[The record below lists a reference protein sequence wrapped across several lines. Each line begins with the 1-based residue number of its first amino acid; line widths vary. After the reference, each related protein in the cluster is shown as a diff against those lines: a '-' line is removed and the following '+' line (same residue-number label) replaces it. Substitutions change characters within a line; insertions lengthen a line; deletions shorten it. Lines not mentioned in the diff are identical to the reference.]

1 MSRLITR
8 HADYRNMLELVQDRA
23 SILADK
29 PLYTFL
35 RDNLDEAGVMS
46 FDELQ
51 ARAMSLA
58 AELQQQAQP
67 GERVLLLFPAGL
79 AYIEAFFACLYA
91 GLVAVPA
98 YAIQSPKDHDRLNSI
113 VRDAG
118 AKLILTT
125 HEQEPATA
133 AWLARGE
140 IHSPLVLCTDT
151 LERSHQWQ
159 QPDIGPDTL
168 AFLQYTSGSTGSP
181 KGVMVSHR
189 NLLHNSELSY
199 RAFNHSDATVGASW
213 LPPYHDMGLIGGVL
227 QPLFAGIPVYLMSP
241 MTFLKRPIRWLEA
254 ISRYGVSSSGAP
266 NFAYDFCVRRVSEAQ
281 RDSLDLSSWRVAFNG
296 AEPIHYETQRRF
308 ADYFAPAGFRPQ
320 AMVPCYGLAEATLLV
335 SANSFDAGP
344 LSCVVD
350 AAALEGG
357 AGLAQYPLEALVSLD
372 TAGVD
377 SARQILISSGEIAFE
392 HCAIVDPQTAVACPN
407 GGVGEI
413 WLQGP
418 SVAQGYWNKPQET
431 RETFA
436 ARIQGQDGEYLRTG
450 DLGYRLGD
458 QLIVTGRLKELIIIN
473 GRNIYPQDLER
484 GLQQSDERLR
494 EGHGAAVGWVDNESG
509 TERLVIIQEVER
521 KINDEAILRGLAD
534 GINACLQE
542 RFQVTPYATLLIAAS
557 SLPKTTSGKI
567 QRRKALQLM
576 IEGRLNLLYDS
587 RERAAQQS
595 TASVPAQA
603 PERVAPPALVSF
615 SQRQWEAQL
624 AVLVKAY
631 MPEGTSPERDQ
642 PFQSMGLD
650 SKHAVSIVGELE
662 DLYGLSLNATL
673 LFDYPSIAALAAYL
687 AGVGSQAVIAQNRPA
702 ATAQPLAIV
711 GMACRFPGAQDLDG
725 FWRLLLGKENA
736 IQEIPA
742 SRWDWRA
749 VQGENGEAGTSCSAY
764 GGFIDGVEGFDAAF
778 FGITP
783 KEARLMDPQQRI
795 LLQTVWH
802 ALEDAGLSVD
812 ALRGRPVGV
821 YVGASTNDY
830 SRLLANTADAVSP
843 WAGTSNALCI
853 LANRVSYLLGFNGPS
868 ITSDTACSSSL
879 TSLHLAAQGLRSGES
894 ELAVVAGVNLM
905 LIPELHVIF
914 SQAGMLAPD
923 GQCKTFDDAAD
934 GYVRGE
940 GCGVVVLKPLAD
952 AQRDRD
958 RLYGVIDASQ
968 INQDGASNGLTAPN
982 ALSQQ
987 MLMRDA
993 LAKAGKAADAIDYV
1007 ECHGTGTSLGDPIE
1021 LNSINAVYGQQ
1032 RSAAL
1037 RLGSVK
1043 TNIGHLE
1050 AAAGIAGVIKAAL
1063 MLHHRVWIPSLNVQ
1077 TPTRHFDWVG
1087 SPLRIQQEVEAF
1099 SDAASVAVSGFGFG
1113 GSNAHVILSSAPQTD
1128 ADADSTEAAGSY
1140 QLITLSARH
1149 PESLR
1154 QLTEA
1159 YLQRAQTNSVA
1170 ALARASH
1177 RRRGHLAY
1185 RNALLV
1191 GTDGAVRLAADTAL
1205 EPARRAPTAWLF
1217 TGQGSQYLGMA
1228 QQLYQ
1233 SQPGFRIILD
1243 RLAAT
1248 FDELLPQPLLSILW
1262 EAPADRLAD
1271 TRFTQPA
1278 LFALEVALARLWQ
1291 SWGLQPDM
1299 LLGHSVGEFAAACIA
1314 GVFSEA
1320 DGIRL
1325 IAARGRLMADLCAP
1339 GAMTVVM
1346 AQQAHV
1352 EAWLP
1357 AYPGLSIAALN
1368 GPSAQVVA
1376 GQMGAMQNF
1385 IGFLQQ
1391 QNIKHQA
1398 LDVSHAFHSALM
1410 TPMLDAFREV
1420 ANSIVYQAPQIALMS
1435 NISGQLAGA
1444 ELASADYWVRHVM
1457 APVQYHAAICE
1468 AERQG
1473 ITTWL
1478 EIGPDRTLLG
1488 MARMAVNGDTPHR
1501 WLSSLS
1507 RKQEDNQTLLDSL
1520 AQLYCLGHEVDW
1532 CAFDGQPVAPHM
1544 PLPLYPFRA
1553 VPHWIASGSEQTWLQ
1568 QRNPLG
1574 QRQFMAPSQVVYQ
1587 QSYQGQQPYD
1597 LSQHAVNGQTLLAAA
1612 SHVAAFIE
1620 LAASECPQDAVRL
1633 SDIEIGATLSL
1644 ADHPTATVQYQLDTV
1659 SGQLRAYAM
1668 GEQGSRWN
1676 QLADARLSQA
1686 QARPAA
1692 DCPPPLAMDIPASAL
1707 YDALWQGGYH
1717 YGSSFRWLERIGLAP
1732 DAQEWQA
1739 LGEWRAPLDL
1749 DQRQG
1754 KFSLPPGMLDS
1765 FLHMASVLH
1774 GPLAEITQHD
1784 FLYLPVAI
1792 ESFWVDI
1799 AAMASQGVVG
1809 IQQRSGV
1816 LGDKFLSYRIAVWN
1830 DAGQLLL
1837 ELDGLKLRRISKRL
1851 LQGSQAPQVQS
1862 CALTWQAA
1870 AVQPGQ
1876 VAAEQWA
1883 VQLFGSSVPSAWLER
1898 LSQGIDPVS
1907 IQGFVGAT
1915 DQRCDRH
1922 ILLMTA
1928 DASLADLQALWQQLQ
1943 CWQAQGA
1950 QAPREVI
1957 VIAPQAL
1964 RAQSELH
1971 LSAMVAGWLRALN
1984 NESAGIKARLIDAQ
1998 WTALEPQRLAQEI
2011 FCRNPEAEVHLDAL
2025 ERWVPRWQA
2034 LASQAPT
2041 LAAEDCALVTGA
2053 SGDIGLRL
2061 IERLARRGVKTIV
2074 AVSRQAQP
2082 ASLAEAL
2089 RGTGARLSWLQ
2100 ADIGDAA
2107 SLRAAF
2113 ADLALAQ
2120 PIQSLYHVA
2129 GSTIDAA
2136 FADATWQDFE
2146 SIAQAKVTGTLNL
2159 LQLAQTLPAHFQLKR
2174 WLLFSSISAVTGS
2187 FGQAHY
2193 AAANAFLDHA
2203 AQAIRASG
2211 IEALSINWGPWEN
2224 TRMVRAVEKQ
2234 RGLRERAGLYAMSA
2248 DAAFSALE
2256 HSLGQGANLM
2266 IAAVDWSLFAQMP
2279 GGDQA
2284 KFDALSAAPLG
2295 LASEAA
2301 ALLAQLAALQGRER
2315 QRLLVELLT
2324 ARVRTAMELEDDA
2337 YIDADSQL
2345 QSLGMDSLIAVDLR
2359 NHLNN
2364 ITGLK
2369 LSATLLFDYPTIN
2382 GIAEH
2387 LLQQLFPVAQVA
2399 AQEPAAVPPEWADLN
2414 EEKLDAFLADLIE
2427 E

>member
-1 MSRLITR
+1 MNRLIPR
-8 HADYRNMLELVQDRA
+8 HADYRNMLELVEDRA
-23 SILADK
+23 SVLADK

-46 FDELQ
+46 FDGLR

-58 AELQQQAQP
+58 AELQQLAQP

-125 HEQEPATA
+125 QEQEPATA

-140 IHSPLVLCTDT
+140 IHAPLVLCSDT
-151 LERSHQWQ
+151 LERRHQWQ

-241 MTFLKRPIRWLEA
+241 MTFLKRPIRWLET

-296 AEPIHYETQRRF
+296 AEPIHHETQRRF
-308 ADYFAPAGFRPQ
+308 ADYFASAGFRPQ

-344 LSCVVD
+344 LSCAVD

-357 AGLAQYPLEALVSLD
+357 VGLAQYPLEPLMALES
-372 TAGVD
+372 AVD
-377 SARQILISSGEIAFE
+377 SARQILISSGEIAYE
-392 HCAIVDPQTAVACPN
+392 HCAIVNPETSIACPD
-407 GGVGEI
+407 GSVGEI
-413 WLQGP
+413 WLQGS

-473 GRNIYPQDLER
+473 GRNLYPQDLER

-494 EGHGAAVGWVDNESG
+494 EGHGAAVGLLDSESG

-521 KINDEAILRGLAD
+521 KIGDEETLRGLAD

-567 QRRKALQLM
+567 QRRKALQQM
-576 IEGRLNLLYDS
+576 NEGSLNLLYDS
-587 RERAAQQS
+587 RERAALQAAAPVTTQ
-595 TASVPAQA
+595 AS
-603 PERVAPPALVSF
+603 ERVAAPSLVSF

-650 SKHAVSIVGELE
+650 SKQAVSIVGELE
-662 DLYGLSLNATL
+662 DLYGRSLNATL

-687 AGVGSQAVIAQNRPA
+687 AGVDSQAGLAESRPV
-702 ATAQPLAIV
+702 ATAEPLAIV

-742 SRWDWRA
+742 ARWDWRA
-749 VQGENGEAGTSCSAY
+749 VQGENGEAGTSRSAY
-764 GGFIDGVEGFDAAF
+764 GGFIEDVEGFDAAF

-812 ALRGRPVGV
+812 TLRGRPVGV

-843 WAGTSNALCI
+843 WSGTSNALCI

-879 TSLHLAAQGLRSGES
+879 TSLHLAAQGLRAGES

-940 GCGVVVLKPLAD
+940 GCGVVVLKPLAQ

-958 RLYGVIDASQ
+958 RIYGVVDASQ

-993 LAKAGKAADAIDYV
+993 LAKAGKAADAIQYV

-1021 LNSINAVYGQQ
+1021 LHSLDAVYGQQ
-1032 RSAAL
+1032 RSGTL

-1077 TPTRHFDWVG
+1077 TPTRHFDWAG

-1113 GSNAHVILSSAPQTD
+1113 GSNAHVILSSAAQQD
-1128 ADADSTEAAGSY
+1128 ADVDSAADSC

-1154 QLTEA
+1154 LLTEA
-1159 YLQRAQTNSVA
+1159 YSQRAQAGSVA
-1170 ALARASH
+1170 ALARASR

-1191 GTDGAVRLAADTAL
+1191 GPDRTVRLATGTAA

-1228 QQLYQ
+1228 RQLYQ
-1233 SQPGFRIILD
+1233 TQPGFRAILD

-1262 EAPADRLAD
+1262 EEPAHRLAD

-1325 IAARGRLMADLCAP
+1325 IAARGRLMADLCTP

-1346 AQQAHV
+1346 AAQNQV
-1352 EAWLP
+1352 ETWLP

-1376 GQMGAMQNF
+1376 GEASAMQDF

-1420 ANSIVYQAPQIALMS
+1420 ASTITYQTPQIPLVS
-1435 NISGQLAGA
+1435 NISGRLAGA

-1488 MARMAVNGDTPHR
+1488 MARMAVSGDAEHR

-1532 CAFDGQPVAPHM
+1532 CAFDGQTAAAHT

-1553 VPHWIASGSEQTWLQ
+1553 VPHWIASGGEQTWLQ

-1574 QRQFMAPSQVVYQ
+1574 QRYFMAPSQVVYQ

-1597 LSQHAVNGQTLLAAA
+1597 LGQHAVNGQTLLAAA
-1612 SHVAAFIE
+1612 SHVVAFLE
-1620 LAASECPQDAVRL
+1620 LAVSECPQDAVRL

-1644 ADHPTATVQYQLDTV
+1644 AEHPTTSVQYQLDTA
-1659 SGQLRAYAM
+1659 SGQLQAYAM

-1676 QLADARLSQA
+1676 QLAVARLSQEPA
-1686 QARPAA
+1686 RPAIARPAA
-1692 DCPPPLAMDIPASAL
+1692 LTLDIPASAL

-1717 YGSSFRWLERIGLAP
+1717 YGPSFRWLERIGLAP

-1749 DQRQG
+1749 DQRQR
-1754 KFSLPPGMLDS
+1754 KFSLAPGMLDS

-1774 GPLAEITQHD
+1774 GPLAEITRHD

-1792 ESFWVDI
+1792 ESFWIDT

-1809 IQQRSGV
+1809 IQQHSGV

-1851 LQGSQAPQVQS
+1851 LQGSQAPQVQT
-1862 CALTWQAA
+1862 CALTWQAVA
-1870 AVQPGQ
+1870 AQPGQ

-1883 VQLFGSSVPSAWLER
+1883 VQLFGNAVPSAWLER
-1898 LSQGIDPVS
+1898 LSQGIEPVGV
-1907 IQGFVGAT
+1907 QRVVGAS
-1915 DQRCDRH
+1915 DKRFERH
-1922 ILLMTA
+1922 ILLLA
-1928 DASLADLQALWQQLQ
+1928 VDAGLADLHALWQQLQ
-1943 CWQAQGA
+1943 SWQAQGA
-1950 QAPREVI
+1950 DAPREVI

-1964 RAQSELH
+1964 QAQGEPC
-1971 LSAMVAGWLRALN
+1971 LSALVAGWLRALN
-1984 NESAGIKARLIDAQ
+1984 NESRGIKARLIDTQ
-1998 WTALEPQRLAQEI
+1998 WATLDLQRLVQEV
-2011 FCRNPEAEVHLDAL
+2011 FCRNPEAEVRLDGL

-2034 LASQAPT
+2034 LAPQAPA

-2082 ASLAEAL
+2082 AALAETL
-2089 RGTGARLSWLQ
+2089 RGTGARLIWLQ
-2100 ADIGDAA
+2100 ADIDDAA

-2113 ADLALAQ
+2113 VGVTLPQ

-2159 LQLAQTLPAHFQLKR
+2159 LQLAQALPAQFQLSR

-2211 IEALSINWGPWEN
+2211 IEAVSINWGPWQN

-2234 RGLRERAGLYAMSA
+2234 RGLRERAGLYAMSD

-2256 HSLGQGANLM
+2256 RLQGQSANLM
-2266 IAAVDWSLFAQMP
+2266 IAAVDWSLFQQMP

-2284 KFDALSAAPLG
+2284 KFEGLSGAPLG
-2295 LASEAA
+2295 AASEAE
-2301 ALLAQLAALQGRER
+2301 ALLAQLAAQQGRER

-2382 GIAEH
+2382 AIAEH
-2387 LLQQLFPVAQVA
+2387 LLQQLFPVTQVA
-2399 AQEPAAVPPEWADLN
+2399 ADEPAAVPPEWADLN

>member
-8 HADYRNMLELVQDRA
+8 HADYRTMLELVQDRA

-46 FDELQ
+46 FDGLQ

-58 AELQQQAQP
+58 AELQQLAAP

-125 HEQEPATA
+125 QEQEPATA

-140 IHSPLVLCTDT
+140 IHSPLVLCSDT

-168 AFLQYTSGSTGSP
+168 AFLQYTSGSTGTP

-199 RAFNHSDATVGASW
+199 RAFNHSDASIGASW

-296 AEPIHYETQRRF
+296 AEPIHHETQRRF

-320 AMVPCYGLAEATLLV
+320 ALVPCYGLAEATLLV
-335 SANSFDAGP
+335 SANRFDAGP
-344 LSCVVD
+344 LSCAVD

-357 AGLAQYPLEALVSLD
+357 AGLADYPLEPLMTLN
-372 TAGVD
+372 TAVD
-377 SARQILISSGEIAFE
+377 GARQILISSGEIAYE
-392 HCAIVDPQTAVACPN
+392 HCAIVNPDTSVACPN
-407 GGVGEI
+407 GSVGEI

-418 SVAQGYWNKPQET
+418 SVAQGYWEKPKET

-494 EGHGAAVGWVDNESG
+494 EGHGAAVGLVDSESG

-521 KINDEAILRGLAD
+521 KISDEETLRGLAD

-542 RFQVTPYATLLIAAS
+542 RFQVTPHATLLIAAS

-567 QRRKALQLM
+567 QRRKALQQM
-576 IEGRLNLLYDS
+576 IEGSLNLLYDS
-587 RERAAQQS
+587 RERAAQQ
-595 TASVPAQA
+595 ASAAMPAQA
-603 PERVAPPALVSF
+603 PAGGVTAAAVTF

-631 MPEGTSPERDQ
+631 MAEGTSPERDQ

-650 SKHAVSIVGELE
+650 SKQAVSIVGELE
-662 DLYGLSLNATL
+662 DLYGRSLNATL

-687 AGVGSQAVIAQNRPA
+687 AGVDSQAVVVDNRPV
-702 ATAQPLAIV
+702 ATAEPLAIV

-736 IQEIPA
+736 IREIPA
-742 SRWDWRA
+742 ARWDWRA

-764 GGFIDGVEGFDAAF
+764 GGFIEGVEGFDAAF

-853 LANRVSYLLGFNGPS
+853 LANRVSYLLGLNGPS

-879 TSLHLAAQGLRSGES
+879 TSLHLAAQGLRSGDS

-940 GCGVVVLKPLAD
+940 GCGVVVLKPLAQ

-958 RLYGVIDASQ
+958 RIYGVVDASQ

-993 LAKAGKAADAIDYV
+993 LAKAGKAADAIQYV

-1021 LNSINAVYGQQ
+1021 LHSLDAVYGQQ

-1063 MLHHRVWIPSLNVQ
+1063 MLHHRTWIPSLNVQ
-1077 TPTRHFDWVG
+1077 TPTRHFDWAG
-1087 SPLRIQQEVEAF
+1087 SPLRVQQEVEAF

-1113 GSNAHVILSSAPQTD
+1113 GSNAHVILSSASQ
-1128 ADADSTEAAGSY
+1128 ADADSADSAGSCH
-1140 QLITLSARH
+1140 LITLSARH
-1149 PESLR
+1149 PEPLR
-1154 QLTEA
+1154 LLTEA
-1159 YLQRAQTNSVA
+1159 YVQRAQAGSVA
-1170 ALARASH
+1170 ALAHASR

-1191 GTDGAVRLAADTAL
+1191 GPDGAVRQVASTAL

-1217 TGQGSQYLGMA
+1217 TGQGSQYLGMGR
-1228 QQLYQ
+1228 QLYQ
-1233 SQPGFRIILD
+1233 TQPGFRVILD

-1248 FDELLPQPLLSILW
+1248 FDELLAQPLLSILW
-1262 EAPADRLAD
+1262 EEPAARLAD

-1291 SWGLQPDM
+1291 SWGLQPDL

-1325 IAARGRLMADLCAP
+1325 IAARGRLMADLCIP

-1346 AQQAHV
+1346 AAQAQV
-1352 EAWLP
+1352 EVWLP

-1368 GPSAQVVA
+1368 GPRAQVVA
-1376 GQMGAMQNF
+1376 GETSAMQDF

-1391 QNIKHQA
+1391 QNIKHQP
-1398 LDVSHAFHSALM
+1398 LDVSHGFHSALM
-1410 TPMLDAFREV
+1410 TPMLEAFREV
-1420 ANSIVYQAPQIALMS
+1420 AASVAYQAPQIPLVS

-1488 MARMAVNGDTPHR
+1488 MARMAVSGDTEHR

-1507 RKQEDNQTLLDSL
+1507 RKQEDTPTLFDSL

-1532 CAFDGQPVAPHM
+1532 CAFDGQTATPHT

-1574 QRQFMAPSQVVYQ
+1574 QRHFLAPSQVVYQ

-1597 LSQHAVNGQTLLAAA
+1597 LSQHAVNGQALLAAA
-1612 SHVAAFIE
+1612 SHVAAFLE
-1620 LAASECPQDAVRL
+1620 LAVSECPQDAVRL
-1633 SDIEIGATLSL
+1633 SDIEIGGTLSL
-1644 ADHPTATVQYQLDTV
+1644 AENPTATLQYQLDTA

-1676 QLADARLSQA
+1676 PLAGARLSQE

-1692 DCPPPLAMDIPASAL
+1692 ARPPAIAMDIPASAL

-1717 YGSSFRWLERIGLAP
+1717 YGSSFRWLQRIGLAP

-1739 LGEWRAPLDL
+1739 FGEWRAPLDL
-1749 DQRQG
+1749 DQRQR

-1774 GPLAEITQHD
+1774 GPLANITQHD

-1792 ESFWVDI
+1792 DSFWVEI
-1799 AAMASQGVVG
+1799 AAMASQGIVG

-1837 ELDGLKLRRISKRL
+1837 ELDGLKLRRISRRL
-1851 LQGSQAPQVQS
+1851 LQGSQAPQVQT

-1870 AVQPGQ
+1870 AVQPGKM
-1876 VAAEQWA
+1876 APEQWA
-1883 VQLFGSSVPSAWLER
+1883 VQLFGNAVPSAWLER
-1898 LSQGIDPVS
+1898 LSQAIEPVGI
-1907 IQGFVGAT
+1907 QRFVGAT
-1915 DQRCDRH
+1915 DQRFDRH
-1922 ILLMTA
+1922 ILLLAT
-1928 DASLADLQALWQQLQ
+1928 DASLVDLQALWQQLQ
-1943 CWQAQGA
+1943 RWHAQGA
-1950 QAPREVI
+1950 DAPGELI
-1957 VIAPQAL
+1957 VVAPQAL
-1964 RAQSELH
+1964 HAQAELN
-1971 LSAMVAGWLRALN
+1971 LSALVAGWLRALN
-1984 NESAGIKARLIDAQ
+1984 NESRGVKARLIDAQ
-1998 WTALEPQRLAQEI
+1998 WTTLDPQRLAQEI
-2011 FCRNPEAEVHLDAL
+2011 FCRNPEAEVRLEAL

-2034 LASQAPT
+2034 LAPQT
-2041 LAAEDCALVTGA
+2041 EVLAAEDCALVTGA

-2061 IERLARRGVKTIV
+2061 IERLARRGVKTLV

-2082 ASLAEAL
+2082 ASLLEAL
-2089 RGTGARLSWLQ
+2089 RGTGARLIWLQ

-2113 ADLALAQ
+2113 AGVALPQ

-2136 FADATWQDFE
+2136 FADASWQDFE

-2159 LQLAQTLPAHFQLKR
+2159 LQLAQALPAHFQLNR

-2211 IEALSINWGPWEN
+2211 IEALSVNWGPWQN

-2234 RGLRERAGLYAMSA
+2234 RGLRERAGLYAMS
-2248 DAAFSALE
+2248 DDTAFSALE
-2256 HSLGQGANLM
+2256 RSMGQGANLM
-2266 IAAVDWSLFAQMP
+2266 IAAVDWSLFSQMP
-2279 GGDQA
+2279 GGNQA
-2284 KFDALSAAPLG
+2284 KFETLSDAPSG
-2295 LASEAA
+2295 LASEAE
-2301 ALLAQLAALQGRER
+2301 ALLAQLATQEGRER

-2359 NHLNN
+2359 NHLNS

-2382 GIAEH
+2382 AIAEH
-2387 LLQQLFPVAQVA
+2387 LLQQLFPQEQVA
-2399 AQEPAAVPPEWADLN
+2399 VEEPAAVPPEWADLN

>member
-1 MSRLITR
+1 MNRLIPR
-8 HADYRNMLELVQDRA
+8 HADYRNMLELVEDRA
-23 SILADK
+23 SVLADK

-46 FDELQ
+46 FDGLR

-58 AELQQQAQP
+58 AELQQLAQP

-125 HEQEPATA
+125 QEQEPATT

-140 IHSPLVLCTDT
+140 IHAPLVLCTDT

-199 RAFNHSDATVGASW
+199 RAFNHSDASIGASW

-241 MTFLKRPIRWLEA
+241 MTFLKRPIRWLET

-296 AEPIHYETQRRF
+296 AEPIHHETQRRF

-335 SANSFDAGP
+335 SANRFDAGP
-344 LSCVVD
+344 LSCAVD

-357 AGLAQYPLEALVSLD
+357 AGLAQYPLEPLMSLD
-372 TAGVD
+372 TAAD
-377 SARQILISSGEIAFE
+377 SARQILISSGEIAYE
-392 HCAIVDPQTAVACPN
+392 HCAIVNPETAAACPN
-407 GGVGEI
+407 GSVGEI

-418 SVAQGYWNKPQET
+418 SVAQGYWNKPEET

-494 EGHGAAVGWVDNESG
+494 EGHGAAVGLVDSESG

-521 KINDEAILRGLAD
+521 KISDEETLRGLAD

-567 QRRKALQLM
+567 QRRKALQQM
-576 IEGRLNLLYDS
+576 NEGSLNLLYDS
-587 RERAAQQS
+587 RVRTAEQAAVP
-595 TASVPAQA
+595 VPAQT
-603 PERVAPPALVSF
+603 PERVAASSVVSF

-650 SKHAVSIVGELE
+650 SKQAVSIVGELE
-662 DLYGLSLNATL
+662 DLYGRSLNGTL

-687 AGVGSQAVIAQNRPA
+687 AGVDSQAVIAANRPT

-711 GMACRFPGAQDLDG
+711 GMACRFPGARDLDG

-749 VQGENGEAGTSCSAY
+749 VQGKNGEAGTSCSAY
-764 GGFIDGVEGFDAAF
+764 GGFIDGVDGFDAAF

-853 LANRVSYLLGFNGPS
+853 LANRVSYLLGFTGPS

-940 GCGVVVLKPLAD
+940 GCGVVVLKPLAQ
-952 AQRDRD
+952 AQRDHD
-958 RLYGVIDASQ
+958 RIYGVVDASQ

-987 MLMRDA
+987 MLMHDA
-993 LAKAGKAADAIDYV
+993 LAKAGKAADSIQYV

-1021 LNSINAVYGQQ
+1021 LHSLDAVYGQQ
-1032 RSAAL
+1032 RSALL

-1063 MLHHRVWIPSLNVQ
+1063 MLHHRVWIPSLNLQ
-1077 TPTRHFDWVG
+1077 TPTRHFDWAG

-1099 SDAASVAVSGFGFG
+1099 SEAASVAVSSFGFG
-1113 GSNAHVILSSAPQTD
+1113 GSNAHVILSSAIQAG
-1128 ADADSTEAAGSY
+1128 ADADSADSAGDC

-1149 PESLR
+1149 PDSLR
-1154 QLTEA
+1154 LLTEA
-1159 YLQRAQTNSVA
+1159 YVQRAREGSVA
-1170 ALARASH
+1170 AIARASH

-1191 GTDGAVRLAADTAL
+1191 GPDGTARLAAGMAL

-1228 QQLYQ
+1228 RQLYQ
-1233 SQPGFRIILD
+1233 TQPGFRTILD

-1262 EAPADRLAD
+1262 EEPAQRLAD

-1299 LLGHSVGEFAAACIA
+1299 LLGHSVGEYAAACIA

-1320 DGIRL
+1320 DGIHL
-1325 IAARGRLMADLCAP
+1325 IAARGRLMADLCP
-1339 GAMTVVM
+1339 SGAMTVVM
-1346 AQQAHV
+1346 AQQAQV

-1376 GQMGAMQNF
+1376 GETCAMQDF

-1391 QNIKHQA
+1391 QNVKHQA

-1410 TPMLDAFREV
+1410 TPMLEAFREV
-1420 ANSIVYQAPQIALMS
+1420 ASSIAYQAPQIPLVS

-1444 ELASADYWVRHVM
+1444 ELACADYWVRHVM

-1488 MARMAVNGDTPHR
+1488 MARMVVGGDTQHR

-1507 RKQEDNQTLLDSL
+1507 RKQEDTQTLLDSL

-1532 CAFDGQPVAPHM
+1532 RAFDGQAATPHT

-1553 VPHWIASGSEQTWLQ
+1553 VPHWIASGTEQTWQQ

-1574 QRQFMAPSQVVYQ
+1574 QRHFMAPSQVIYQ

-1612 SHVAAFIE
+1612 SHVAAFLE

-1633 SDIEIGATLSL
+1633 DEIEVGATLSL
-1644 ADHPTATVQYQLDTV
+1644 AEDPTASIQYQLDTV

-1668 GEQGSRWN
+1668 GEQDSRWS
-1676 QLADARLSQA
+1676 QLAGARLSQ
-1686 QARPAA
+1686 QQTRPVVA
-1692 DCPPPLAMDIPASAL
+1692 CPALSTLDIPASAL
-1707 YDALWQGGYH
+1707 YEALWQGGYH
-1717 YGSSFRWLERIGLAP
+1717 YGPSFRWLERIGLQP

-1739 LGEWRAPLDL
+1739 LGEWRAPLEL
-1749 DQRQG
+1749 DQRQRR
-1754 KFSLPPGMLDS
+1754 FSLPPGMLDS

-1774 GPLAEITQHD
+1774 GPLADITQHD

-1792 ESFWVDI
+1792 ESFWIDI
-1799 AAMASQGVVG
+1799 TAMASQGTVG
-1809 IQQRSGV
+1809 IQQRAGV

-1830 DAGQLLL
+1830 EAGQLLL
-1837 ELDGLKLRRISKRL
+1837 ELDGLKLRRISLRL
-1851 LQGSQAPQVQS
+1851 LQGSQAPQVQT
-1862 CALTWQAA
+1862 CALTWQAVA
-1870 AVQPGQ
+1870 AQPGN
-1876 VAAEQWA
+1876 AASEQWA
-1883 VQLFGSSVPSAWLER
+1883 VQLFGSAMPSAWLER
-1898 LSQGIDPVS
+1898 LSQGIEPVGV
-1907 IQGFVGAT
+1907 QRFVGFT
-1915 DQRCDRH
+1915 DQRFDRH
-1922 ILLMTA
+1922 ILLLAA
-1928 DASLADLQALWQQLQ
+1928 DAGLADLQALWRQLQ
-1943 CWQAQGA
+1943 TWQAQGA
-1950 QAPREVI
+1950 DAPRELI

-1964 RAQSELH
+1964 QAQSEPC
-1971 LSAMVAGWLRALN
+1971 LSALVAGWLRALN
-1984 NESAGIKARLIDAQ
+1984 NESRGIKARLIDAQ
-1998 WTALEPQRLAQEI
+1998 WAALEPQRLAQEI
-2011 FCRNPEAEVHLDAL
+2011 FCRNPETEVRLDAL
-2025 ERWVPRWQA
+2025 ERRVPRWQA
-2034 LASQAPT
+2034 LAPQAPA
-2041 LAAEDCALVTGA
+2041 LALEHCALVTGA
-2053 SGDIGLRL
+2053 SGDIGQRL

-2074 AVSRQAQP
+2074 AVSRQPQP
-2082 ASLAEAL
+2082 ASLLETL
-2089 RGTGARLSWLQ
+2089 RGTGARLIWLQ

-2107 SLRAAF
+2107 SLRGAF
-2113 ADLALAQ
+2113 AGVALPQ

-2129 GSTIDAA
+2129 GSTVDAA
-2136 FADATWQDFE
+2136 FADASWQDFE

-2159 LQLAQTLPAHFQLKR
+2159 LQLTQASPAHFQLDR

-2211 IEALSINWGPWEN
+2211 IEALSVNWGPWQN

-2256 HSLGQGANLM
+2256 RAMGQAANLM
-2266 IAAVDWSLFAQMP
+2266 IAAVDWSLFQQMP
-2279 GGDQA
+2279 GGDQT
-2284 KFDALSAAPLG
+2284 KFAMLSGAPLG
-2295 LASEAA
+2295 VASEAE
-2301 ALLAQLAALQGRER
+2301 ALLARLAAQEGRER

-2364 ITGLK
+2364 LTGLK

-2382 GIAEH
+2382 AIAEH
-2387 LLQQLFPVAQVA
+2387 LLQQLFPA
-2399 AQEPAAVPPEWADLN
+2399 AQAAADEPAAIPPEWADLN